1 MSFREKSITAQMLAI
16 ILVYGF
22 YGAHFYEGHL
32 WRAPLSPVPAVATLI
47 GIAILTIIIAIVG
60 HIAIVVRT
68 RPEPPDE
75 RDGAAELR
83 GTRNAYRALAAAVWC
98 ILLLSL
104 AHSSYALLFYAILAT
119 FALAELV
126 RLGSQL
132 IYYRS
137 GT

>member
-1 MSFREKSITAQMLAI
+1 MSFREKSIALQMLAI
-16 ILVYGF
+16 VLVYGL
-22 YGAHFYEGHL
+22 YGAHFYQAHL

-47 GIAILTIIIAIVG
+47 GIAILMIIIAIVG
-60 HIAIVVRT
+60 HIAIAMRT
-68 RPEPPDE
+68 RPEAPDE
-75 RDGAAELR
+75 RDWAVELR
-83 GTRNAYRALAAAVWC
+83 GARNAYRALGAGMWC

-104 AHSSYALLFYAILAT
+104 LRASYGIVFYAILAA
-119 FALAELV
+119 FALGELV